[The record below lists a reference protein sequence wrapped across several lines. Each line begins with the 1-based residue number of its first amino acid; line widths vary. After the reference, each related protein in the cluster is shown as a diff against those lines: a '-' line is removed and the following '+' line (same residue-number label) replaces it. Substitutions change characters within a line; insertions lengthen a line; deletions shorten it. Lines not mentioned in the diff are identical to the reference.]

1 MSEEE
6 KLLLEEM
13 YPQVMEYLK
22 VSMLGKTW
30 SFSGLPNSR
39 HIPRIVIDPS
49 NNNVVYAAV
58 MGNLYK
64 PTDDRGVL

>member
-22 VSMLGKTW
+22 VSMLVKL
-30 SFSGLPNSR
+30 GLFQ
-39 HIPRIVIDPS
+39 
-49 NNNVVYAAV
+49 VYQTLDIFQ
-58 MGNLYK
+58 GL
-64 PTDDRGVL
+64 L